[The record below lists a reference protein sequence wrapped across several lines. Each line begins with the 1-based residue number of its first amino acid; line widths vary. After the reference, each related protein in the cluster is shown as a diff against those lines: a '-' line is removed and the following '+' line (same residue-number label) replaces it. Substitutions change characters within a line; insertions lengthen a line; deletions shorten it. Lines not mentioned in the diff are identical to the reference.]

1 MIVECIT
8 RPSADRACREV
19 TVGNHYKVVNTTDD
33 DGDGYLLIDDTGYQ
47 WWYCVSHFN
56 EIEETD
62 TTSKMER
69 PRIFDY
75 LENKKL
81 DERFIMYNYHYDVES
96 YIDYLE
102 DKLTKKQ
109 K

>member
-8 RPSADRACREV
+8 RPSADRVCREV
-19 TVGNHYKVVNTTDD
+19 TVGNHYKVVNTDVD
-33 DGDGYLLIDDTGYQ
+33 VDGYLLTDDTGYQ
-47 WWYCVSHFN
+47 WWYSSMYFK
-56 EIEETD
+56 EIED
-62 TTSKMER
+62 KKMER

-102 DKLTKKQ
+102 DKLKNLTT
-109 K
+109 